1 MEKRDFGIRGV
12 FLRLEFCTIASGSS
26 GNCAYVGTEHT
37 KLLIDA
43 GISGKKIEAGLA
55 GLKLTGSQ
63 IDGLLIT
70 HEHTDHIKGAG
81 IFSRR
86 FDVPIY
92 ATADTW
98 TAMED
103 SIGKIAP
110 GNRRILYADEMCP
123 INDICVKPFAIPH
136 DAAEPVGYSLFTGE
150 KKITFATDIG
160 HVTDT
165 LKEQMEDSDILLL
178 EANHDI
184 ELLKKG
190 RYPYHLK
197 QRILGQKGHL
207 SNRAAGELLAEVLT
221 GKMKHV
227 FLGHLSDENNT
238 PHLAYETV
246 EMILRK
252 HGIEVGTHIRM
263 DLANRFQNG
272 SLVEV

>member
-1 MEKRDFGIRGV
+1 MQ
-12 FLRLEFCTIASGSS
+12 LEFCTIASGSS
-26 GNCAYVGTEHT
+26 GNCAYVGTKHT

-43 GISGKKIEAGLA
+43 GISGKKIEQGLA
-55 GLKLTGSQ
+55 ELKLEGSQ

-98 TAMED
+98 AAMSD

-110 GNRRILYADEMCP
+110 GNKRILYADEICP

-165 LKEQMEDSDILLL
+165 LKEQMQDSDILLL
-178 EANHDI
+178 ESNHDI
-184 ELLKKG
+184 EMLKNG

-207 SNRAAGELLAEVLT
+207 SNHAAGELLAEVLT
-221 GKMKHV
+221 GKMKYV

-246 EMILRK
+246 EQILRK
-252 HGIEVGTHIRM
+252 HHIEVGTQIRM
-263 DLANRFQNG
+263 DLANRYHNG
-272 SLVEV
+272 LLVEL